1 MNNITQYHTVST
13 ARSSLEWCES
23 TIVLPLFQDWNWRSI
38 PADSLPLSS
47 RSQSASQHRD
57 PTILCLETWN
67 LVTVDLA
74 WDDSQNSQTLDESNS
89 EHPKKWTSMNIP
101 ELSNYTYHTLSY
113 TLSYIIIHYHASSY
127 IIIYHHIYTVYTYL
141 HKPLLA
147 EMLCKRETFW
157 IFHIGDL
164 VFPPACAIS
173 TLA

>member
-89 EHPKKWTSMNIP
+89 EHQKNEHPWTSLNSLTIRIIH
-101 ELSNYTYHTLSY
+101 YHIHYHTLSC
-113 TLSYIIIHYHASSY
+113 IIIHHHISSY
-127 IIIYHHIYTVYTYL
+127 LYSIYISTQ
-141 HKPLLA
+141 
-147 EMLCKRETFW
+147 TFAGW
-157 IFHIGDL
+157 DALQKGDFLNFHIGDL